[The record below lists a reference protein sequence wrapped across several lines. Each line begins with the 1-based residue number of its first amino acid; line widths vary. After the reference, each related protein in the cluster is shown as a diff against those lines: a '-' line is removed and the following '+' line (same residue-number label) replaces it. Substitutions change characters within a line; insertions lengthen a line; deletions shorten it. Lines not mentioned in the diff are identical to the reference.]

1 MKGAPP
7 TSSRRPLT
15 VTVAAVSSST
25 SIGRKDGGGG
35 GGEGDGGGG
44 EGGGGEGKGGGVG
57 DESVGG
63 EGEGGGGEGK
73 GVGAEGVGG
82 EKGGEGGVAGWEQQP
97 RVTPP
102 VVGQQSPA
110 RLEHP
115 ACNSQAAIAIVR
127 LPPRSWLPHA
137 EGCGVIRSLSPLNLK
152 RASHEPD
159 ITPLLSKG
167 PLIRCWILRHIKR
180 PFLSLYE
187 LIFNLC

>member
-1 MKGAPP
+1 M
-7 TSSRRPLT
+7 
-15 VTVAAVSSST
+15 

-35 GGEGDGGGG
+35 GGEGDGGEG
-44 EGGGGEGKGGGVG
+44 EGGGGEGEGGGVG

-73 GVGAEGVGG
+73 GGGGEGVGG

-127 LPPRSWLPHA
+127 LPPRSLPH
-137 EGCGVIRSLSPLNLK
+137 GVRMPLVITPSTKAPFTQARYHPSPLQ
-152 RASHEPD
+152 RPHGS
-159 ITPLLSKG
+159 LLDTS
-167 PLIRCWILRHIKR
+167 P
-180 PFLSLYE
+180 
-187 LIFNLC
+187 N